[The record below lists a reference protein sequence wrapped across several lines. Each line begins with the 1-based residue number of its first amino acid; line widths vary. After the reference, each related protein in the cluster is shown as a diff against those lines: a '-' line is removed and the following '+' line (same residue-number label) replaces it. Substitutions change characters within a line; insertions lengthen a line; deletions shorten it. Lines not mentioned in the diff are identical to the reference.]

1 MSRTREPK
9 GKIVRALGLN
19 VFGNPKFDRLLDRKP
34 HPPGKPPRYSPRKT
48 SEYADQLRE
57 TRKYRT
63 AYGLGRRQ
71 LKNLYEKARRAG
83 GSTSA
88 ALLVFLEARLSNVVY
103 RLGWAVSRA
112 QARQLVSHGH
122 VAVNGRTLD
131 IPSAALRPGDALE
144 LRAPE
149 SLARLVR
156 ERSTPEGAAR
166 LPSWLAREDGGR
178 AARVVSAPVPEE
190 ASVPGRI
197 GRVVE
202 FFAR

>member
-1 MSRTREPK
+1 MSRSREPK

-34 HPPGKPPRYSPRKT
+34 HPPGKPPRYAPRKT

-88 ALLVFLEARLSNVVY
+88 ALLVFLEARLSNIVF

-131 IPSAALRPGDALE
+131 IPSAVLRPGDTLK

-149 SLARLVR
+149 ALARPAR
-156 ERSTPEGAAR
+156 DRPAR
-166 LPSWLAREDGGR
+166 LPSWLSREDGGL
-178 AARVVSAPVPEE
+178 AARVVSAPAPEE

>member
-34 HPPGKPPRYSPRKT
+34 HPPGKPPRYAPRKK

-88 ALLVFLEARLSNVVY
+88 ALLIFLEARLSNIVF

-112 QARQLVSHGH
+112 QARQLVGHGH

-131 IPSAALRPGDALE
+131 MPSAVLRPGDVLE

-149 SLARLVR
+149 SLTRDARGR
-156 ERSTPEGAAR
+156 AAP
-166 LPSWLAREDGGR
+166 LPSWLAREDGGL
-178 AARVVSAPVPEE
+178 AARMTSAPAPEE

>member
-1 MSRTREPK
+1 MSLYGQPRGR
-9 GKIVRALGLN
+9 IVRALGIN
-19 VFGNPKFDRLLDRKP
+19 IFGNPKFDRLLERKP
-34 HPPGKPPRYSPRKT
+34 HPPGKPPRYVPRKT

-83 GSTSA
+83 GSTSDV
-88 ALLVFLEARLSNVVY
+88 LLASLEARLSNVVF

-131 IPSAALRPGDALE
+131 ISSAVLRPGDALE

-156 ERSTPEGAAR
+156 ERTVRERAVP
-166 LPSWLAREDGGR
+166 LPSWLAREDGGL

>member
-19 VFGNPKFDRLLDRKP
+19 VFGNPKFNRLLDRKP
-34 HPPGKPPRYSPRKT
+34 HPPGKPPRYVPRKT

-71 LKNLYEKARRAG
+71 LKKLYEKARRAG
-83 GSTSA
+83 GSTSD
-88 ALLVFLEARLSNVVY
+88 ALLVSLEARLSNIVF
-103 RLGWAVSRA
+103 RLGWTVSRA

-149 SLARLVR
+149 SLTRLVR
-156 ERSTPEGAAR
+156 ERTAREGGAA
-166 LPSWLAREDGGR
+166 LPSWLARDEAGLS
-178 AARVVSAPVPEE
+178 ARMISAPAPEE
-190 ASVPGRI
+190 TSIPGRI
-197 GRVVE
+197 GKVVE

>member
-1 MSRTREPK
+1 MSRVREPK
-9 GKIVRALGLN
+9 GKIVRALGHN
-19 VFGNPKFDRLLDRKP
+19 VFGNPKYDRLLERKP
-34 HPPGKPPRYSPRKT
+34 HPPGKPPRWSSRRA
-48 SEYADQLRE
+48 SEYGEQLRE
-57 TRKYRT
+57 TRKYRV

-71 LKNLYEKARRAG
+71 LKTLYEKARRAG
-83 GSTSA
+83 GSTSDT
-88 ALLVFLEARLSNVVY
+88 LLVYLEARLSNVVF

-122 VAVNGRTLD
+122 VAVGGRVLD
-131 IPSAALRPGDALE
+131 IPSATLRPGDVLE

-149 SLARLVR
+149 ALAGPVR
-156 ERSTPEGAAR
+156 ERTVQGRSVPP
-166 LPSWLAREDGGR
+166 PSWLSREGLT
-178 AARVVSAPVPEE
+178 ARVVARPQASE